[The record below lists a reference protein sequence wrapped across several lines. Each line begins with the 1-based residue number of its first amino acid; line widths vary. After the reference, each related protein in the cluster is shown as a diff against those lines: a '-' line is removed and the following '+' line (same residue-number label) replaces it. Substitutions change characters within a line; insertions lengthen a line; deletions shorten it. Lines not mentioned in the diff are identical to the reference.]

1 MFKIDLHTHS
11 SASQDGGI
19 TADQYAHVLS
29 TSILDVIAVTDH
41 NHIDFAVDLQQRFG
55 DRVIVGEEIM
65 STGGEIIG
73 LYLKKRIPPRLSPL
87 ETIKQIKEQGGIVY
101 IPHPFES
108 IRKGLHPRVMEE
120 LIDYLDIVEICNG
133 RAFLQNRSAQ
143 AVVWAKLNHI
153 VGAASSDAHG
163 IRGLGRTYTDV
174 TTLPDRDSLITLLG
188 QGIPVTSRP
197 SVRSLLYPKYHHLR
211 RKMKRS

>member
-11 SASQDGGI
+11 SASKDGGI
-19 TADQYAHVLS
+19 TEDQYAHALS
-29 TSILDVIAVTDH
+29 TNVLDMIAVTDH
-41 NHIDFAVDLQQRFG
+41 NHIELAVSLQERFG

-73 LYLKKRIPPRLSPL
+73 LYLKKRVPPRLSPL
-87 ETIKQIKEQGGIVY
+87 ETIKQIKDQGGIVY

-108 IRKGLHPRVMEE
+108 IRKGLHPGVMEE
-120 LIDYLDIVEICNG
+120 LIDYLDIIEVCNG

-174 TTLPDRDSLITLLG
+174 AKLPDRDNLITVLS

-197 SVRSLLYPKYHHLR
+197 SMRALMYPKYHHLR
-211 RKMKRS
+211 RKIKRA